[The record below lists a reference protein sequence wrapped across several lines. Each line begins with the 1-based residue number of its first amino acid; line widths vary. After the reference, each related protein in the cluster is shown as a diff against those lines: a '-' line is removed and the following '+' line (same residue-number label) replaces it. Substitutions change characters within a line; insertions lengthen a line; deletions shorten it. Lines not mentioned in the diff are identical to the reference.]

1 MIEETTT
8 IEIEKPKVVFRIL
21 DNSKRSR
28 NSMVLLWLVIGITM
42 ISAVS
47 DYAQLLLL
55 QRIEEGVYIED
66 SVLTLN
72 DVRQSI
78 LGILQV
84 ILNITFAIVFLF
96 WFRRAYENLGR
107 IKVNTAY
114 NSQWTIWGWIV
125 PIMNLFRPVQMM
137 NEIWDRTQEKLKTFD
152 GQNNIVR
159 DGLLIG
165 SWWTLHIINSFISRY
180 VMKTAF
186 KEDTL
191 EQLIETTKAYII
203 SDLLVIPEGLLLVF
217 IIHRISKM
225 ETRLAEQV
233 KENGGMVLSR
243 E

>member
-1 MIEETTT
+1 MDEILT
-8 IEIEKPKVVFRIL
+8 ITEEKPEVKIKIL

-28 NSMVLLWLVIGITM
+28 NAMVVLWLVIGITM
-42 ISAVS
+42 LSVVS
-47 DYAQLLLL
+47 DFAQLLLL
-55 QRIEEGVYIED
+55 QKFEEGIYVDD
-66 SVLTLN
+66 SAITLN
-72 DVRQSI
+72 DLRQSI
-78 LGILQV
+78 LGILQSV
-84 ILNITFAIVFLF
+84 LLITSAIVFLF

-107 IKVNTAY
+107 VKVNTAY
-114 NSQWTIWGWIV
+114 NSQWTIWGWVV

-137 NEIWDRTQEKLKTFD
+137 NEIWDRTQEKLGSFD
-152 GQNNIVR
+152 YRNNVVR

>member
-1 MIEETTT
+1 MIEETT
-8 IEIEKPKVVFRIL
+8 IEVEKPKVVFRIL

-28 NSMVLLWLVIGITM
+28 NAMVLLWLVIGITM
-42 ISAVS
+42 ISAIS

-55 QRIEEGVYIED
+55 HRLEEGVYIED
-66 SVLTLN
+66 SVITLN

-107 IKVNTAY
+107 VKVNTAY

-125 PIMNLFRPVQMM
+125 PIMNLFRPLQIM
-137 NEIWDRTQEKLKTFD
+137 NEICDKTQAKLQKFD

-165 SWWTLHIINSFISRY
+165 SWWTLHIINSFISRF

-186 KEDTL
+186 KEDTI
-191 EQLIETTKAYII
+191 EQLIDSTIAYMI
-203 SDLLVIPEGLLLVF
+203 SDLLLIPEGLLLVF
-217 IIHRISKM
+217 IIYRISKM
-225 ETRLAEQV
+225 ETKLAEEV
-233 KENGGMVLSR
+233 KKSGGSVFSN
-243 E
+243 